1 MVSLASVVPDGMPNL
16 ALEDQSVGLV
26 RVATVVSLLPRP
38 SVMMAV
44 TVAVLLGGVENRTST
59 SVKSKLAVVPAV
71 NAWAWSSVER
81 SPLTPAGF
89 WPRLDTNVSRISLW
103 AL

>member
-1 MVSLASVVPDGMPNL
+1 
-16 ALEDQSVGLV
+16 
-26 RVATVVSLLPRP
+26 
-38 SVMMAV
+38 MMAV

-89 WPRLDTNVSRISLW
+89 WPRLDTNVSRISLKTGS
-103 AL
+103 AEKDSTSLRSGSCSGLASGLV